1 MVAAGTSTIAS
12 NEPLASVRIPPT
24 GIAVAAPIVKID
36 AVVLGGKFEPV
47 NVMFVPVEAEVGT
60 IVIVPLG
67 TETVMLLVLSC
78 AFRPVSPTKVWV
90 YMVAA
95 LSVTTTYL
103 VPAVVVLGIVIV
115 PTPVPSDPIGKV
127 EVPTKVMLG
136 VMVTVN
142 VAAVLVVE
150 TAKPVT
156 DTVRDPPGLTVLG
169 SIVIPL
175 TVRVNAVSDTPTY
188 GPPDETPVLSVAVKT
203 IVELHALHAT
213 ACSVGIV
220 VA

>member
-1 MVAAGTSTIAS
+1 MVAAGTSMVAS

-67 TETVMLLVLSC
+67 TETLMLLVLFS
-78 AFRPVSPTKVWV
+78 AFKPVAPTNVEV
-90 YMVAA
+90 YMVSA

-156 DTVRDPPGLTVLG
+156 DTVRDPPGLIVLG
-169 SIVIPL
+169 ESVIPL
-175 TVRVNAVSDTPTY
+175 AVRVKSVEDSPVRGAADVST
-188 GPPDETPVLSVAVKT
+188 AVKT

-213 ACSVGIV
+213 TCSVGIV

>member
-1 MVAAGTSTIAS
+1 VTAAGTSTIVEKA
-12 NEPLASVRIPPT
+12 PLASVRIPPT
-24 GIAVAAPIVKID
+24 GIALAVPIVKVA
-36 AVVLGGKFEPV
+36 AVVLGGKFSPV
-47 NVMFVPVEAEVGT
+47 NVMVEPVEAETGS
-60 IVIVPLG
+60 IVSFPLG
-67 TETVMLLVLSC
+67 TEIVTLLVFAS
-78 AFRPVSPTKVWV
+78 AFKPPEPTNAEV
-90 YMVAA
+90 YMTSA

-103 VPAVVVLGIVIV
+103 VPAVVVVGTLTV

-142 VAAVLVVE
+142 VAPVLVGE

-156 DTVRDPPGLTVLG
+156 DTVRDPPGLIVVG
-169 SIVIPL
+169 ESVIPL
-175 TVRVNAVSDTPTY
+175 AVRVNAVEDSPVRGASDVST
-188 GPPDETPVLSVAVKT
+188 AVKT
-203 IVELHALHAT
+203 IVELHALQAT